1 MQPRLHPRP
10 GRRAAAAAAA
20 APDLDTAAAAVTTRR
35 DGRGGARATTRD
47 PGPPA
52 WAGLS
57 PSLGAADRPGP
68 ACCQS
73 RCPTVTVSDS

>member
-1 MQPRLHPRP
+1 MQPRLYPRP
-10 GRRAAAAAAA
+10 GRRAAAA
-20 APDLDTAAAAVTTRR
+20 PGLDTAAAAVTTRR
-35 DGRGGARATTRD
+35 DGRGARATTARTRD

-57 PSLGAADRPGP
+57 PSPGDADRPGR